1 MEESVAEVREEVDLA
16 VEAEEKAMAVVVVGQ
31 DQEADLV
38 QEVDDLVLDLLKRI
52 IKGKVDIHQIV
63 VEEEVEDVD
72 IIIIEE
78 ETRTTKVE
86 AEIIDTMKMT
96 TGMQIIKIT
105 ITEVDEEMIIL
116 LLRRTIVIMAVG
128 MIMIIAT
135 EIFPTV
141 VDLLGGTFI
150 GVEETDHVC

>member
-1 MEESVAEVREEVDLA
+1 MEENAAGVREVADLT
-16 VEAEEKAMAVVVVGQ
+16 VEAEEAMVVVDQ

-38 QEVDDLVLDLLKRI
+38 QEVDDPVLDLLKRI

-72 IIIIEE
+72 ITIIEE

-86 AEIIDTMKMT
+86 AEIIDTTKMT
-96 TGMQIIKIT
+96 IGMQFIKIT

-141 VDLLGGTFI
+141 VDLLGGIFI

>member
-1 MEESVAEVREEVDLA
+1 MVVD
-16 VEAEEKAMAVVVVGQ
+16 Q

-38 QEVDDLVLDLLKRI
+38 QEVDDPVLDLLKRI
-52 IKGKVDIHQIV
+52 IKGKVDIHQTV
-63 VEEEVEDVD
+63 VEEEEGDVD

-150 GVEETDHVC
+150 GVE